1 MNKRKIGADKEK
13 LAAEY
18 LGAMGLKIIDRNYR
32 TRYEEIDII
41 AKDDETYVFVEV
53 KYRKNDK
60 YGTPLEAVNTDKIRR
75 ISMGAVSYLNNHKLP
90 LDNTPI
96 RFDVIGICK
105 DDITY
110 VKNAFDYAGMS
121 IM

>member
-18 LGAMGLKIIDRNYR
+18 LEAMGLKVICRNYR

-41 AKDDETYVFVEV
+41 AKDEETYVFVEV
-53 KYRKNDK
+53 KYRKSDR
-60 YGTPLEAVNTDKIRR
+60 YGNPLEAVNANKIKR

-90 LDNTPI
+90 LDNTSV

-110 VKNAFDYAGMS
+110 VKNAFGYAGMS